1 MKEKQKTLSSNA
13 QRLQRVL
20 LSPEVSITIP
30 LIALC
35 IYTGIQNPAFF
46 ALKNIQIIL
55 RYCAFV
61 GALAIGQSFVL
72 MTGEI
77 DLSIGTNSTF
87 TSIVFAYCAV
97 HFGWPPLLCVLA
109 ALLAGAAV
117 GFLNGYLSFSYG
129 LSSWISTLATQYVCI
144 GLATVI
150 STGKA
155 VGTLDTRYSTFA
167 SARPLGLTWMFW
179 IVFAIYVLA
188 AVYSY
193 FTVNGRKVLAVG
205 ISPEASRIAGTNVRC
220 VKWGCMVFAGVMAG
234 VCGILQT
241 INTQS
246 GSPTTGL
253 GNEFPSII
261 CCAIGGISVSGG
273 KGGMLG
279 VLFGVVM
286 FQTMKNCLQS
296 LRLDNNVQLVVTG
309 SILLLAVAF
318 DIIKGRAQRR
328 NGV

>member
-1 MKEKQKTLSSNA
+1 MKEKQKTLSFNA

-61 GALAIGQSFVL
+61 GALA

-193 FTVNGRKVLAVG
+193 FTVNGRKILAVG